1 MCDERELALLYLPP
15 KINKFGTLVVEN
27 IALGVDLP
35 ILDLERER
43 YLNASDLVSMNL
55 LAKSDENGLDVLIH
69 RQEPRETVHRVRC
82 DKRGVPYQISAVP
95 LVLSD
100 TDSDLDI
107 EFFDEIARLRGVRS
121 NLDDFINAG
130 AVQKHGRLQ
139 PKDSSP
145 EGLIADE
152 GAGIEGIACAK
163 SPYVRE
169 NFPFID
175 RIKHK
180 SFDEYLYF
188 LRLYNLVDE
197 EQVDYFKRARQVFF
211 RTYTRGKDYGVAWAD
226 LEQSWLNTTEY
237 LITNK
242 RFISDPM
249 TGEMLASR
257 AIATYNRRN
266 MSIVAS
272 FFETNDDI
280 WVELSAGG
288 YAACAYHLYSVRH
301 KILID
306 IAPTPRNSW
315 AWNKH
320 ISISHKV
327 IKELVS
333 NYSSITS
340 EYDEIEQGCRLIH
353 VNGSQNLGHFI
364 WNEMP
369 PLLEL
374 AAGKRFPERDTRVVT
389 SQSKYMREFGF
400 DKLLL
405 NSGIDYDCQDDDRAI
420 VVGAGKAFGHVMDAG
435 IMRTVHEAC
444 AAAMNRDRVDNIV
457 GSSDGA
463 AIIWLNVRD
472 HNKRLENLNDLI
484 GIIVDYVRRKYD
496 LRCLFWIDG
505 WPECEPLIRSAFEEN
520 PDAEYEILF
529 GESLATVVELSKR
542 AHVFFAPV
550 GSGLVIPTWLAGRP
564 GFAHGDLMH
573 LQQARFWRNCSVQ
586 CHSDTFFADA
596 SMTLGGETGYAD
608 YSVDLEKAWPLIE
621 AAIDSGLAS
630 SLC

>member
-1 MCDERELALLYLPP
+1 MYLPP

-43 YLNASDLVSMNL
+43 YLNATDLVSMNI

-95 LVLSD
+95 VSLSD
-100 TDSDLDI
+100 TGSDLGI
-107 EFFDEIARLRGVRS
+107 EFADEIAKLRGVPS
-121 NLDDFINAG
+121 TLEDFINASDG
-130 AVQKHGRLQ
+130 QKHGRLQ
-139 PKDSSP
+139 PKSSSH
-145 EGLIADE
+145 EALVADGE
-152 GAGIEGIACAK
+152 ADIDGIACTN

-175 RIKHK
+175 RIKRK
-180 SFDEYLYF
+180 SFDEHLFF
-188 LRLYNLVDE
+188 LRRYNLVDE
-197 EQVDYFKRARQVFF
+197 EQVDYFKRARQDFF
-211 RTYTRGKDYGVAWAD
+211 RSYKRGNDYGVAWID

-242 RFISDPM
+242 RFVSDPK

-272 FFETNDDI
+272 FFETKDDI

-320 ISISHKV
+320 IAISHKV
-327 IKELVS
+327 IKDLVS
-333 NYSSITS
+333 NYTSITS
-340 EYDEIEQGCRLIH
+340 EFDEIKRDFRLIH

-369 PLLEL
+369 PLLGL
-374 AAGKRFPERDTRVVT
+374 VAGNNYPDRDTRVVT

-400 DKLLL
+400 DQLLR
-405 NSGIDYDCQDDDRAI
+405 NFGVDYDCQDDDRTI
-420 VVGAGKAFGHVMDAG
+420 VVGAGKAFGHVIDAD
-435 IMRTVHEAC
+435 ILRMVYEAS
-444 AAAMNRDRVDNIV
+444 AAAVNRERLDNIL
-457 GSSDGA
+457 GASDGA

-484 GIIVDYVRRKYD
+484 GIIVEYVRRKYD
-496 LRCLFWIDG
+496 LSCSFWIDG
-505 WPECEPLIRSAFEEN
+505 WPECEPLIQSAFEEN

-596 SMTLGGETGYAD
+596 SMTFGGESGYAD
-608 YSVDLEKAWPLIE
+608 YSIDLEKARPLIG
-621 AAIDSGLAS
+621 AAIDSGLAN
-630 SLC
+630 LLADRAE